1 MSDYK
6 MSQYDLQSYFK
17 SLCNSFYIAYEQ
29 VKRLG
34 KELNILRHVY
44 NEREYYNKEELEKNK
59 ERLEIEEQEYKVKSK
74 ELSKVYN
81 IWTNRISKIYLEIM
95 STILIIKDNKFS
107 IIITTK
113 EEIYAL
119 MCFYSRWCQSVTE
132 YPIVNMEEEFRQVFP
147 TGEQVYED
155 FLYAY
160 EKDMKFGSNEFME
173 MIYRHYV

>member
-6 MSQYDLQSYFK
+6 MNQYDLQSYFK

-34 KELNILRHVY
+34 KELDILRHAY

-74 ELSKVYN
+74 ELGKVLR
-81 IWTNRISKIYLEIM
+81 IWLDRISKMYQEIV
-95 STILIIKDNKFS
+95 STISIIRNNKFS

-119 MCFYSRWCQSVTE
+119 MCFYSRWCQPVTE

-147 TGEQVYED
+147 TGEKVYED
-155 FLYAY
+155 FRYAY
-160 EKDMKFGSNEFME
+160 EEDMKSGSNDFMA
-173 MIYRHYV
+173 MIYKHYV